1 MIPQL
6 PELPPLPEEDHPL
19 KKLVRPLLGALVIF
33 AMTLGVVWLF
43 NSGLKNAAQ
52 EEMGITEGLRGV
64 AADLWS
70 SGAAPE
76 IRVPDPRLTEELA
89 RLRSAAL
96 SVPQIVVVEAENLP
110 GQPPA
115 SHELI
120 YLRGTVKL
128 LSVRVLLDREA
139 GKVDILSY
147 LTGPDG

>member
-1 MIPQL
+1 MMPQL

-19 KKLVRPLLGALVIF
+19 KKLVKPVLGALVIS
-33 AMTLGVVWLF
+33 AMTLGIVRLF
-43 NSGLKNAAQ
+43 TSGLKDAAL

-64 AADLWS
+64 AADLWRN
-70 SGAAPE
+70 GAALE
-76 IRVPDPRLTEELA
+76 IRVSDPGLIEELA

-96 SVPQIVVVEAENLP
+96 TVPDIVVVEAENLP

-115 SHELI
+115 SHELL

-147 LTGPDG
+147 LSGPHP